1 MLRQHETLART
12 RFLGRPGC
20 RTFTSRI
27 PLGIV
32 CLALVAV
39 DGPIALAAPRSEPAP
54 QRLWNEY
61 PLNPTG
67 ERLVQRGAPRAG
79 RSVPFTP
86 PQRGAV
92 AASPTNEQPASDAPA
107 AASRLDLILLA
118 FLAGVGL
125 LALVALASRARVQLR
140 SASSHHRAHAAS
152 VWLGTGAVGPV
163 LGAGGRR
170 LLEIFDRARRHLSVG
185 SRNVTRRVGAGAA
198 GVARVFVVLGLGVAL
213 ILGSVA
219 RLMRRV
225 ILTPEV
231 LILGASAAAVFLI
244 HRYVG

>member
-12 RFLGRPGC
+12 RLLGSPRC
-20 RTFTSRI
+20 RRFAPCI

-39 DGPIALAAPRSEPAP
+39 DGPIALAAPPAEPAP
-54 QRLWNEY
+54 KRLWNEY

-67 ERLVQRGAPRAG
+67 ERLVQRGSRRAG

-92 AASPTNEQPASDAPA
+92 AASPTPEPPASDVPS
-107 AASRLDLILLA
+107 AASRFDLIVLA

-125 LALVALASRARVQLR
+125 LALAALASRARVQLR
-140 SASSHHRAHAAS
+140 SASSHRRAHAAS
-152 VWLGTGAVGPV
+152 PRLGTVVVGPM
-163 LGAGGRR
+163 LGEGRR
-170 LLEIFDRARRHLSVG
+170 RLSEISDRARRSLSVG
-185 SRNVTRRVGAGAA
+185 SRKATRRVGAGAA
-198 GVARVFVVLGLGVAL
+198 RVARVFVVLGLVVAL
-213 ILGSVA
+213 ILSSFA
-219 RLMRRV
+219 RLTRRL

-231 LILGASAAAVFLI
+231 LILAASAAAVFLI
-244 HRYVG
+244 HRYVD

>member
-1 MLRQHETLART
+1 MLRQHETLAST
-12 RFLGRPGC
+12 RLLGRPRCRIFTGC
-20 RTFTSRI
+20 L

-39 DGPIALAAPRSEPAP
+39 DGPIALAAPRPEPEP

-67 ERLVQRGAPRAG
+67 ERLIQRGSPRAG
-79 RSVPFTP
+79 RSAPFTP

-92 AASPTNEQPASDAPA
+92 AASPTAEQPASDAPS
-107 AASRLDLILLA
+107 AASRLDLVVLA

-152 VWLGTGAVGPV
+152 LRLGTVAVGPV
-163 LGAGGRR
+163 LGAGARR
-170 LLEIFDRARRHLSVG
+170 LSEISDRARRRLSVG
-185 SRNVTRRVGAGAA
+185 SRNVTRRVGAGAV

-213 ILGSVA
+213 ILGSLA
-219 RLMRRV
+219 RLIRRV

-231 LILGASAAAVFLI
+231 LILAASAAAVFLI
-244 HRYVG
+244 HRYVD